1 MPRTTERGDPR
12 RRDRSGRRPWLA
24 RAGDGLYGAAWA
36 AALCGGS
43 LYVALRA
50 MRHRREMSER
60 FGNWRP
66 LPAAA
71 EGALWVHAASLGEMR
86 GALPLLRELNRRG
99 RPAALSVVTPTARD
113 LAAEAEAAG
122 ARAVRFAPLD
132 APSLVRRTLGT
143 LRPPAVLVCETEV
156 WPGMI
161 AEIHRARIP
170 LAFVSARLT
179 ERGAGRLRRL
189 GSWLQQLLSGVYVAA
204 QTGGDAERWL
214 ALGIPPEQIA
224 VTGNTKYESPRG
236 RVPEEE
242 RARVR
247 GDWHRVI
254 VFGSVRRA
262 EAEALAHALDALR
275 EIPGPLLLVVA
286 LRHPDGA
293 DALRRRLEA
302 HGLPIL
308 ERRELGGP
316 LLPSVRSVAA
326 ACAPQDPDTLR
337 AVLLVTTVGE
347 LRGFY
352 AAADL
357 AFVGGTLCPVGG
369 HSLFEPAELGVP
381 VFYGSYVSN
390 VADVAAVLEDEG
402 GGFRAATGLEL
413 GRTLA
418 GLATSPDKCR
428 VAAGAAL
435 RGAERVG
442 GAVGRTLDALEAW
455 GFPVGEAARPLAE
468 GRSDGL
474 A

>member
-1 MPRTTERGDPR
+1 MAVVLPPGVTGASISPPRVTVSFVVAQQAAPR
-12 RRDRSGRRPWLA
+12 RFTVTIGTVVPAEWLT
-24 RAGDGLYGAAWA
+24 GDTW
-36 AALCGGS
+36 
-43 LYVALRA
+43 
-50 MRHRREMSER
+50 SEYR
-60 FGNWRP
+60 
-66 LPAAA
+66 L
-71 EGALWVHAASLGEMR
+71 EKKD
-86 GALPLLRELNRRG
+86 ELEWTR
-99 RPAALSVVTPTARD
+99 
-113 LAAEAEAAG
+113 
-122 ARAVRFAPLD
+122 
-132 APSLVRRTLGT
+132 
-143 LRPPAVLVCETEV
+143 
-156 WPGMI
+156 
-161 AEIHRARIP
+161 
-170 LAFVSARLT
+170 
-179 ERGAGRLRRL
+179 
-189 GSWLQQLLSGVYVAA
+189 
-204 QTGGDAERWL
+204 
-214 ALGIPPEQIA
+214 QIA

-236 RVPEEE
+236 PVPAEE
-242 RARVR
+242 RVRVR

-254 VFGSVRRA
+254 VFGSVRRD

-293 DALRRRLEA
+293 DALRRRLEV

-326 ACAPQDPDTLR
+326 ASTRRDPDTLR
-337 AVLLVTTVGE
+337 AILLVTTVGE

-381 VFYGSYVSN
+381 VFYGSHVSN
-390 VADVAAVLEDEG
+390 VADVAAVLEAEG

-413 GRTLA
+413 GQTLA
-418 GLATSPDKCR
+418 GLATSPEECR
-428 VAAGAAL
+428 TAAGAAL

-455 GFPVGEAARPLAE
+455 GFPIGEVAGPLAE